1 MRVAPHLGFVRTA
14 GTLLIVEGALWLVVQ
29 FLTLVYLFATQV
41 YVPDEE
47 HRPLAPLAV
56 WLLVSA
62 VVFAVAIRAGLSM
75 RRVAEPQ
82 PQPMPTVSLIL
93 AVVANA
99 LAVVVSANGLV
110 TQERFSV
117 ESSVAWV
124 LIGGSAIVVIVGIG
138 MLVGS
143 IRGRG
148 TDRGSA
154 RTA

>member
-1 MRVAPHLGFVRTA
+1 MRAAPHLGFVRTA

-47 HRPLAPLAV
+47 HRPLAPLAM
-56 WLLVSA
+56 WLLVS
-62 VVFAVAIRAGLSM
+62 VVAFAVAIRAGLRM

-82 PQPMPTVSLIL
+82 PQPVPTVSLIL
-93 AVVANA
+93 AMVANT
-99 LAVVVSANGLV
+99 LAVVVSANGLLS
-110 TQERFSV
+110 QERFSV
-117 ESSVAWV
+117 ESSVAWIV
-124 LIGGSAIVVIVGIG
+124 IAGSAIVVIVGIG
-138 MLVGS
+138 ILVRS
-143 IRGRG
+143 LQGRG